1 VAVSEPPER
10 QPGLKLGEAPPRLP
24 VTLEGAAVAL
34 LMAVLAAIT
43 FANVLV
49 RYFTDRSF
57 AFTEEYSVALMVVL
71 TLLGASA
78 AFAAD
83 RHIRMTYFV
92 EKLRPAV
99 QRRIELVVLGASLLL
114 FSLVTWYGA
123 RLAWDE
129 YRFEVLSPGLG
140 VPQWQYTVTL
150 PVIAALIS
158 LRILGRLVRVARAR
172 RSI

>member
-1 VAVSEPPER
+1 MSGPEER
-10 QPGLKLGEAPPRLP
+10 QPGLSLGERPPRLP
-24 VTLEGAAVAL
+24 VALEGAVAAL

-71 TLLGASA
+71 TLAGASA

-83 RHIRMTYFV
+83 RHIRMTFFV
-92 EKLRPAV
+92 ERLRPAV
-99 QRRIELVVLGASLLL
+99 QRRIELLVLALSLLL
-114 FSLVTWYGA
+114 FALIAWYGA

-140 VPQWQYTVTL
+140 VPQWQYTVAL
-150 PVIAALIS
+150 PVLAAAIC
-158 LRILGRLVRVARAR
+158 LRILGRMLRVARLR
-172 RSI
+172 PGR

>member
-1 VAVSEPPER
+1 V
-10 QPGLKLGEAPPRLP
+10 
-24 VTLEGAAVAL
+24 AAV

-71 TLLGASA
+71 TLVGASA

-92 EKLRPAV
+92 EKLGPVA
-99 QRRIELVVLGASLLL
+99 QRRIEFLVLGLSLLL
-114 FSLVTWYGA
+114 FLLVTWYGT
-123 RLAWDE
+123 RLTWDE

-140 VPQWQYTVTL
+140 VPQWHYTVAL
-150 PVIAALIS
+150 PVIAGVIC

-172 RSI
+172 PHA

>member
-1 VAVSEPPER
+1 VSEPAER
-10 QPGLKLGEAPPRLP
+10 QPGLHLGERSPRLP
-24 VTLEGAAVAL
+24 VAVEGAVAAI

-71 TLLGASA
+71 TLVGASA

-92 EKLRPAV
+92 EKLGRPA
-99 QRRIELVVLGASLLL
+99 QRRIEILVLALSLLL
-114 FSLVTWYGA
+114 FLLVTWYGT

-140 VPQWQYTVTL
+140 VPQWQYTVAL
-150 PVIAALIS
+150 PLLAGAIC

-172 RSI
+172 PSD

>member
-1 VAVSEPPER
+1 M
-10 QPGLKLGEAPPRLP
+10 
-24 VTLEGAAVAL
+24 AL
-34 LMAVLAAIT
+34 LMATLAAIT

-71 TLLGASA
+71 TLVGASA

-92 EKLRPAV
+92 EKLGPAA
-99 QRRIELVVLGASLLL
+99 QRRIEFLVLVLSLLL
-114 FSLVTWYGA
+114 FLLVAWYGA

-150 PVIAALIS
+150 PVLAAAIC
-158 LRILGRLVRVARAR
+158 LRITGRLVRVARAR
-172 RSI
+172 PRA